1 MKRSLFSIGLSLMA
15 GLILLS
21 CEFES
26 LNQDDDLLN
35 AEEELL
41 KDAQNQGLFNLQE
54 LGLSSSMK
62 LDPQLEELIK
72 DKRTVRIGNYDV
84 TFLNMVENSNNTTT
98 FFYNVKGTGVPP
110 SLDSFFLQIPD
121 CTINPVSRTP
131 TNSSTID
138 GGYIKWNSSVPQN
151 SEANYSVTYAGLVGL
166 GFIEA
171 IIVTGSRT
179 NKGEVLG
186 PCKGIYKITGSI
198 YIDSNGD
205 DVKQTSEAGL
215 GGFDVELRDKIR
227 SQVVATTKTDGFGLF
242 TFYVLPGEYS
252 INVVEN
258 LVSANYLPNGNRTSE
273 NLGFVEEDKTGLDFG
288 YSIDGP
294 GMIQKIESGIYN
306 LDTKDA
312 KFWAQELRAQ
322 GKGGRAFYNR
332 NQLLGFLNEI
342 EKLYLVEP
350 FQFGNDKFATALNI
364 ITRPIKGEI
373 DLFLQQLL
381 AAELNIVSGRGAKK
395 ADGSPDN
402 EFNTALIRFAEP
414 LACAALGN
422 CSLSP
427 APGSR
432 VKTNQYIN
440 ALTSLD
446 DGTQV
451 LSSFNGS
458 GGIRR

>member
-41 KDAQNQGLFNLQE
+41 KDAQNQDLFNLEE
-54 LGLSSSMK
+54 LGFTSMK

-72 DKRTVRIGNYDV
+72 DKKEVLIGTYIV
-84 TFLNMVENSNNTTT
+84 SFLDMVENPDNTTT
-98 FFYNVKGTGVPP
+98 FFYNVRGTGITP
-110 SLDSFFLQIPD
+110 SLDSFFMQIPD
-121 CTINPVSRTP
+121 CTVNPVSWTP
-131 TNSSTID
+131 NNSSKIE
-138 GGYIKWNSSVPQN
+138 GGFIKWNSSIPANSNQN
-151 SEANYSVTYAGLVGL
+151 FSVTYAGKVGL
-166 GFIEA
+166 GFIDA
-171 IIVTGSRT
+171 VVVTGNRSAEG
-179 NKGEVLG
+179 KILG

-215 GGFDVELRDKIR
+215 GGFDIELRDKIR
-227 SQVVATTKTDGFGLF
+227 SQVVATTKTDEFGLF

-273 NLGFVEEDKTGLDFG
+273 NLGFVEEDKTGLNFG

-306 LDTKDA
+306 LETKDP

-322 GKGGRAFYNR
+322 GKGGKAVYNR

-350 FQFGNDKFATALNI
+350 FQFGSDKFATALDI

-414 LACAALGN
+414 LACTALGN

-440 ALTSLD
+440 ALTSLN